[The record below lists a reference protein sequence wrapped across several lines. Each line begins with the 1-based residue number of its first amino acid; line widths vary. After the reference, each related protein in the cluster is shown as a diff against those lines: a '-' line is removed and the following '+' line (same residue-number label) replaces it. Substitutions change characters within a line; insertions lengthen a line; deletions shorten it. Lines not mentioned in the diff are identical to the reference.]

1 MPNTVIV
8 LTGATDGH
16 GRALARELSQ
26 LQDTTLLLHGRNP
39 ERLDRLRTELAG
51 CPAEIATVEADFMWL
66 ARVHAL
72 ADDIAARTGHV
83 SVLINNAGV
92 AGGAER
98 RLTADGNELCFG
110 VNHLASF
117 ALTRRLLP
125 LLREGAPARVVNVGS
140 IGQVPI
146 DFDDLTFS
154 RDYGGLRAYRRSK
167 LAMITTGL
175 ILADRLDPAE
185 VTVNS
190 VHPATFMPTK
200 LALEM
205 IGQSRG
211 SLEDGVR
218 ATLRMVVDPALCGVT
233 GRFYVG
239 TEESRAYPTAYQ
251 PQVREQLWAVSER
264 LTEPLSRP
272 PE

>member
-16 GRALARELSQ
+16 GRALADELSQ
-26 LQDTTLLLHGRNP
+26 RTDTTLILHGRNP
-39 ERLDRLRTELAG
+39 ERLDRLRADLAG
-51 CPAEIATVEADFMWL
+51 RAAEIVTVEADFEWM
-66 ARVHAL
+66 ARVHGL
-72 ADDIAARTGHV
+72 ADDIAARTGCV

-125 LLREGAPARVVNVGS
+125 LLHEGAPSRVVNVGS
-140 IGQVPI
+140 IGQIPV

-154 RDYGGLRAYRRSK
+154 LGYHGLRAYRRSK
-167 LAMITTGL
+167 LAMITTGMT
-175 ILADRLDPAE
+175 LAEQLDPSE
-185 VTVNS
+185 ITVNS

-205 IGQSRG
+205 VGQSRG
-211 SLEDGVR
+211 SIEEGVH
-218 ATLRMVVDPALCGVT
+218 ATLRMVVDPALSGLT
-233 GRFYVG
+233 GRFFVG

-251 PQVREQLWAVSER
+251 PAVRERLWAVSER
-264 LTEPLSRP
+264 LTAR
-272 PE
+272 

>member
-16 GRALARELSQ
+16 GRALAEELSRREDAK
-26 LQDTTLLLHGRNP
+26 LILHGRNP
-39 ERLDRLRTELAG
+39 ERLDRLRADLAG
-51 CPAEIATVEADFMWL
+51 RPAEVVTAEADFARL
-66 ARVHAL
+66 ARVHGL
-72 ADDIAARTGHV
+72 ADDIAARTGYV

-92 AGGAER
+92 AGGAR
-98 RLTADGNELCFG
+98 RQLTADGNELCFG

-125 LLREGAPARVVNVGS
+125 LLHAGAPARVVNVAS
-140 IGQVPI
+140 VGQVPI

-154 RDYGGLRAYRRSK
+154 LDYNGLRAYRRSK
-167 LAMITTGL
+167 LAMITAGMT
-175 ILADRLDPAE
+175 LAERLDPSE

-190 VHPATFMPTK
+190 VHPETFMPTK

-211 SLEDGVR
+211 SLETGAH
-218 ATLRMVVDPALCGVT
+218 ATLRMVVDPALSGVT
-233 GRFYVG
+233 GRFFAG

-251 PQVREQLWAVSER
+251 PQVRERLWAVSER
-264 LTEPLSRP
+264 LTAP
-272 PE
+272 

>member
-1 MPNTVIV
+1 MPSTVIV

-16 GRALARELSQ
+16 GKALAQELSRRE
-26 LQDTTLLLHGRNP
+26 DTKLILHGRSR
-39 ERLDRLRTELAG
+39 ERLDRLRADLAG
-51 CPAEIATVEADFMWL
+51 APAEIVTAEADFTSM
-66 ARVHAL
+66 ARVHGL

-92 AGGAER
+92 AGGARR

-125 LLREGAPARVVNVGS
+125 LLGEGAPSRVVNVGS

-167 LAMITTGL
+167 LAMITAGMT
-175 ILADRLDPAE
+175 LADRLDPAE
-185 VTVNS
+185 TTVNS
-190 VHPATFMPTK
+190 VHPATLMPTK
-200 LALEM
+200 LALQM

-211 SLEDGVR
+211 SIEAGMR
-218 ATLRMVVDPALCGVT
+218 ATLRMVADPALSGVT
-233 GRFYVG
+233 GRFFAG
-239 TEESRAYPTAYQ
+239 TTESRAYPTAYQ
-251 PQVREQLWAVSER
+251 PEVRERLWAVSER
-264 LTEPLSRP
+264 LTAA
-272 PE
+272 